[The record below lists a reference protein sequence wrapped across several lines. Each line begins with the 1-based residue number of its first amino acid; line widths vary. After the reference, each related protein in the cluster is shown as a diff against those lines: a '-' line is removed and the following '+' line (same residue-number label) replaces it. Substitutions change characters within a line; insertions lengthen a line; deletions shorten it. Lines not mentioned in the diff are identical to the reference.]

1 MKRHNLFNLL
11 FGGLLFAGAFLS
23 SCSDN
28 DLKEENISGV
38 RMLTFDVG
46 SGFDESADEQ
56 GRSLPEKNDTI
67 YQDLGNGMKIEAV
80 IEEDKIGN
88 SRAYEMV
95 SDGIAVLAIVYNT
108 ATNRVHSVQNLVVGG
123 RKLTC
128 VVPDDRNVK
137 IVFYSYNTSTTPT
150 TSLVENDPITTFD
163 TANSA
168 VVFGKDI
175 MRAESIEVTP
185 MTTSL
190 GTVIFKHMFPR
201 IKTVMTCSK
210 SFTHFIVMMDEASA
224 RRHAAINIVLG
235 TVTPDDDPVGTLMH
249 GYVLGG
255 SKSISS
261 DLEYFIPA
269 DTESHWLS
277 FTEVDHTHVYVPSVP
292 LNKRFESGHSYTLK
306 VTLKK

>member
-23 SCSDN
+23 SCSEN

-80 IEEDKIGN
+80 IEEDKTGN
-88 SRAYEMV
+88 SRGYEQV
-95 SDGIAVLAIVYNT
+95 SSGVAVLAIVYNI
-108 ATNRVHSVQNLVVGG
+108 ATNRVHSVQNLMVNSG
-123 RKLTC
+123 RLTC
-128 VVPDDRNVK
+128 MVPDDRNVK
-137 IVFYSYNTSTTPT
+137 IVFYSYNTATAPT
-150 TSLVENDPITTFD
+150 TSLVENDLITTFD
-163 TANSA
+163 AANSA
-168 VVFGKDI
+168 VLFGKDV

-185 MTTSL
+185 LTTSL
-190 GTVIFKHMFPR
+190 GTVIFKHMFPKIR
-201 IKTVMTCSK
+201 TVMTANK
-210 SFTHFIVMMDEASA
+210 KFTHFIVMIDDGSA
-224 RRHAAINIVLG
+224 RRHAAINVVLG
-235 TVTPDDDPVGTLMH
+235 TVTPDEDPVGVLMH
-249 GYVLGG
+249 GYGTG
-255 SKSISS
+255 STTVTS
-261 DLEYFIPA
+261 DFEFFIPV
-269 DTESHWLS
+269 DTESHLLS
-277 FTEVDHTHVYVPSVP
+277 FTQVDHTAVYVPSIP